1 MTATWGFQLVP
12 TSSISRSRTRSVESS
27 RSSRPASLIISA
39 SSTTITRSTHFM
51 AATPPSQEAAE
62 QAVVDFKMITE
73 EESQLRK
80 IGGIILGV
88 ITIISFFTIHN
99 GEGGGSDSSS
109 SSYYY
114 NYANLSTGAFAALST
129 YRCIVN
135 SNWNIGSPFSFEKVP
150 EQFQGF
156 VKEKQ
161 LQIVN
166 NVLTSAVFGAVVAN
180 TASLIITGDVSTELL
195 VETTKAVLPIF
206 GLVAAASGAITL
218 VNNNNSNE

>member
-1 MTATWGFQLVP
+1 
-12 TSSISRSRTRSVESS
+12 
-27 RSSRPASLIISA
+27 
-39 SSTTITRSTHFM
+39 M
-51 AATPPSQEAAE
+51 AATPPSQEAE

-73 EESQLRK
+73 EESELRK
-80 IGGIILGV
+80 IGGIILGL
-88 ITIISFFTIHN
+88 ITIVSFFTIH
-99 GEGGGSDSSS
+99 GEGGGSSDSSS
-109 SSYYY
+109 SSSYY

-129 YRCIVN
+129 YRTGADYQWGCIVT

-161 LQIVN
+161 LQILN
-166 NVLTSAVFGAVVAN
+166 NVLTSAVFGVVVAN

>member
-1 MTATWGFQLVP
+1 
-12 TSSISRSRTRSVESS
+12 
-27 RSSRPASLIISA
+27 
-39 SSTTITRSTHFM
+39 M

-73 EESQLRK
+73 EESELRK

-88 ITIISFFTIHN
+88 ITIVSFFTIH
-99 GEGGGSDSSS
+99 GEGGGSSDSSS
-109 SSYYY
+109 SSSYY

-129 YRCIVN
+129 YRTGAEYQWGCIVT

-161 LQIVN
+161 LQILN
-166 NVLTSAVFGAVVAN
+166 NVLTSAVFGVVLAN

-218 VNNNNSNE
+218 VNNNSNK